1 MTTTKNIEQML
12 SENGMCVTG
21 ITGVSMLPM
30 LRQGEARV
38 LLVRPIFPLP
48 SDTVALYK
56 RGQDYVL
63 HRVIGY
69 ENGTYLIRGD
79 NCAADEFVA
88 EEQILGVLS
97 GFWRG
102 ETYHDCTGAEN
113 AAYAARAR
121 RTLPLRRIKAALA
134 AWMKQTIREKTD
146 GENDT
151 AQ

>member
-1 MTTTKNIEQML
+1 MITTKNIEQML

-30 LRQGEARV
+30 LRQGEDRV
-38 LLVRPIFPLP
+38 LLVRPTFPLP

-63 HRVIGY
+63 HRVIEYKDGIY
-69 ENGTYLIRGD
+69 RFRGD
-79 NCAADEFVA
+79 NCAADEFI
-88 EEQILGVLS
+88 EEERILGVLS

-113 AAYAARAR
+113 AAYAARAKK
-121 RTLPLRRIKAALA
+121 TLPLRRVKAALVTRI
-134 AWMKQTIREKTD
+134 KQIVREKSN
-146 GENDT
+146 GEDSGT
-151 AQ
+151 

>member
-12 SENGMCVTG
+12 SENGICVTG

-30 LRQGEARV
+30 LRQGEDRV
-38 LLVRPIFPLP
+38 LLVRPTFPLEP
-48 SDTVALYK
+48 NTVALYK

-63 HRVIGY
+63 HRVTEY
-69 ENGTYLIRGD
+69 ENGIYHFRGD

-102 ETYHDCTGAEN
+102 ETYHDCTGGEN
-113 AAYAARAR
+113 AAYAARAKK
-121 RTLPLRRIKAALA
+121 TLPLRRVKAALVTRI
-134 AWMKQTIREKTD
+134 KQIVREKTD
-146 GENDT
+146 GEDSGT
-151 AQ
+151 

>member
-12 SENGMCVTG
+12 SENGICVTG

-30 LRQGEARV
+30 LRQGEDRV
-38 LLVRPIFPLP
+38 LLVRPTFPLP

-63 HRVIGY
+63 HRVIEYKDGIY
-69 ENGTYLIRGD
+69 RFRGD
-79 NCAADEFVA
+79 NCATDEFVA
-88 EEQILGVLS
+88 EKQILGVLS

-113 AAYAARAR
+113 AAYAARAKK
-121 RTLPLRRIKAALA
+121 TLPLRRAKAALVTRI
-134 AWMKQTIREKTD
+134 KQIVREKAN
-146 GENDT
+146 GEDSGT
-151 AQ
+151 

>member
-1 MTTTKNIEQML
+1 MITTKNIEQML
-12 SENGMCVTG
+12 LENGLCVTG
-21 ITGVSMLPM
+21 VTGVSMLPM
-30 LRQGEARV
+30 LRQGEDRV
-38 LLVRPIFPLP
+38 LLVRPTLPLP
-48 SDTVALYK
+48 PDAVALYR

-69 ENGTYLIRGD
+69 GNGVYILRGD
-79 NCAADEFVA
+79 NCAAEETVP

-121 RTLPLRRIKAALA
+121 RTLPLRRMKAALT